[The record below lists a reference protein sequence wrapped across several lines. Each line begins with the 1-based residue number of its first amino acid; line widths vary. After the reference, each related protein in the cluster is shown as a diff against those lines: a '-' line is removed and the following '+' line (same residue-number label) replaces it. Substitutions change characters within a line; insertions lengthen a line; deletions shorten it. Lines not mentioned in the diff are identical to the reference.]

1 MGERLDMTMMLA
13 VHDALRRESAQVARH
28 AARGGIAAA
37 VGWEM
42 FAAYLRVH
50 HTTEDDVLWPA
61 LVAAAGPDEKAL
73 LDAMEAEHAVLDPL
87 LAAIDGGVEVGD
99 RADAL
104 VTALDVHLRHEEAE
118 VLPLIEAVLPEEDWQ
133 RFGQEHGVRIGA
145 DAMRYLPWVLDGLS
159 DERTGAVLDRMS
171 SRILEQYRDTWR
183 AAYASLVRWPA

>member
-1 MGERLDMTMMLA
+1 MTMMLA
-13 VHDALRRESAQVARH
+13 VHDALRREAAQVARQ

-61 LVAAAGPDEKAL
+61 LSAAAGPAETAL
-73 LDAMEAEHAVLDPL
+73 LDAMEAEHAMLDPL
-87 LAAIDGGVEVGD
+87 IAAIDADVSGD
-99 RADAL
+99 QADAL
-104 VTALDVHLRHEEAE
+104 VTALELHLRHEETE
-118 VLPLIEAVLPEEDWQ
+118 VLPLIDAVLPAEDWQ

-145 DAMRYLPWVLDGLS
+145 DAVRYLPWVLEGLS
-159 DERTGAVLDRMS
+159 ADRAGAVLDRMPA
-171 SRILEQYRDTWR
+171 RILESYRDSWR